1 MTAETFARVVFA
13 SPLPAL
19 NREFEYRVPAELR
32 ASIAVG
38 CRVRVKLAG
47 SAKEGFVIE
56 LSETPEFTG
65 QLSDILE
72 VVSSVPVLLP
82 HVYQLL
88 KAVAARQCASVGELV
103 DNAVPKRA
111 VRVEKSFKPFEVVEC
126 ARGSNV
132 RRAVT
137 LRPRADKLTGQ
148 PTWLTTLSTAAV
160 AELAQ
165 GRSVIVCLPDFRDI
179 ERFEKLLSE
188 NLTSNQFLRVDST
201 GTGSERYSVFLS
213 ELVERPIVLFGT
225 RNVLYSPVSSNST
238 IFVWDDGDQSHT
250 DQQSP
255 YISSRELAL
264 VRQSIFGCDLYFYS
278 HARSTDLQRLIEI
291 GYVSEVPLDSWRPKV
306 AKSDSNG
313 LDGLSFKIIK
323 SGLEKGP
330 VLVQV
335 ASPGTSKSLFCG
347 KCETRSTC
355 SGCNG
360 PLWVNA
366 RAQISCRWCGNLNL
380 NATCRDCGFKEF
392 RQGRA
397 GVTRW
402 VTQLG
407 KSFPGVPVYEVTR
420 EDDLEPKPAKPAIY
434 VATPGIEPIVT
445 GGYAAAVLLDGATLL
460 GRDSLRSSEDALRGW
475 LNALAFVR
483 EGGESVVAG
492 VSAEVERALT
502 LGEVTETVGS
512 LLAERQELGFPPARR
527 FLSATGRM
535 TDLEELAVRLSN
547 IEQVKVLGISAS
559 VSQVSDSDYRLV
571 ASFPYAQGNH
581 VSETMRDVIAS
592 TAGKQLRVNT
602 RSGRNLRPLT
612 IKFDDP
618 RVI

>member
-1 MTAETFARVVFA
+1 MITESFARVVFA

-19 NREFEYRVPAELR
+19 NREFEYRVPREFR
-32 ASIAVG
+32 ESIAVG

-47 SAKEGFVIE
+47 AAKEGFVVE
-56 LSETPEFTG
+56 LSATQEFTG

-72 VVSSVPVLLP
+72 VISSVPVLLP
-82 HVYQLL
+82 HVYKLL
-88 KAVAARQCASVGELV
+88 RAVAARQCASVGELV

-111 VRVEKSFKPFEVVEC
+111 VRIEKSFSASNFVQC
-126 ARGSNV
+126 APGSNS
-132 RRAVT
+132 RKAVT
-137 LRPRADKLTGQ
+137 LRPHAEKASGQ
-148 PTWLTTLSTAAV
+148 PGWLGTLSSAAIS
-160 AELAQ
+160 ELGQ

-179 ERFEKLLSE
+179 ERFESVLSAS
-188 NLTSNQFLRVDST
+188 LTSEQFLRVDSS
-201 GTGSERYSVFLS
+201 GTGSERYSTFLK
-213 ELVERPIVLFGT
+213 ELVERPIVIFGT
-225 RNVLYSPVSSNST
+225 RNVLYSPASENST
-238 IFVWDDGDQSHT
+238 ILVWDDGDQSHT

-264 VRQSIFGCDLYFYS
+264 VRQSIFQCDLYFYS

-291 GYVSEVPLDSWRPKV
+291 GYVSEVPIDTWRPKV

-335 ASPGTSKSLFCG
+335 ASPGISKSLFCG
-347 KCETRSTC
+347 QCETRSTC
-355 SGCNG
+355 AGCNG

-380 NATCRDCGFKEF
+380 NASCRDCGSKEF

-420 EDDLEPKPAKPAIY
+420 DDDIELKPAKPALY
-434 VATPGIEPIVT
+434 VATPGIEPIVA
-445 GGYAAAVLLDGATLL
+445 GGYAAAVFLDGAALL
-460 GRDSLRSSEDALRGW
+460 GRDTLRSSEDALRGW

-483 EGGESVVAG
+483 ANGESVVAG

-502 LGEVTETVGS
+502 LGEVSETVS
-512 LLAERQELGFPPARR
+512 SVLAERQELGFPPARR
-527 FLSATGRM
+527 FLSATGRKA
-535 TDLEELAVRLSN
+535 DLDELAERLSH
-547 IEQVKVLGISAS
+547 IEHVKVLGIAAAAS
-559 VSQVSDSDYRLV
+559 HVSESDYRLV
-571 ASFPYAQGNH
+571 ASFPYAQGNS
-581 VSETMRDVIAS
+581 VAESMRDAIAS
-592 TAGKQLRVNT
+592 TAGKQLRVSAK
-602 RSGRNLRPLT
+602 SGRNLRPLT